1 MHNIG
6 TKKEDYSSTTFSS
19 PFITTLLAMDDSH
32 LKPAAGNANGSS
44 GCMEENPID
53 PRNIV
58 RVDSLV
64 LENISHPLQLAPFL
78 LVVKEDNTVIL
89 TPCRQSSWNHEK
101 PRVCGVF
108 GMCPSSIDVPRTI
121 GLFTV
126 RNSRGTTG
134 KIIYIIDGNDREDDK
149 DYLECRDAV
158 VEAFKTKIMKFPSST
173 CHSTRAVGFSSMHKK
188 DGINSSLHVRQCF
201 RELAGMICSVA
212 GVVSAERLLGMVN
225 DGFSSRANAFH
236 SDALF
241 DGVRLQ
247 IAKRCWLKDL
257 EDAICILSSDDAQ
270 YAGGYGTM
278 VTVPL
283 TDKEE
288 EMEVRNACRL
298 VSPLCASPY
307 CYKVG
312 TRKCPTCMEL
322 GMGTTRF
329 CSEACFKRNWTNHNL
344 LHKQAKVCHFFIPF
358 ISFYT
363 TS

>member
-1 MHNIG
+1 MG
-6 TKKEDYSSTTFSS
+6 
-19 PFITTLLAMDDSH
+19 DSH
-32 LKPAAGNANGSS
+32 LKPAADIANVSS

-58 RVDSLV
+58 RLDSLV
-64 LENISHPLQLAPFL
+64 LEKTSHPLQFAPFL
-78 LVVKEDNTVIL
+78 VVVNADKTVLL
-89 TPCRQSSWNHEK
+89 TPCRQSNWNPEK
-101 PRVCGVF
+101 PRICGVF
-108 GMCPSSIDVPRTI
+108 GTCPSSIGGVQRTI

-134 KIIYIIDGNDREDDK
+134 RIIYIIDGNDYEDDEA
-149 DYLECRDAV
+149 YLECRDAAV
-158 VEAFKTKIMKFPSST
+158 KAFKTKIMKFPSST

-201 RELAGMICSVA
+201 RELAGMVCSVA

-247 IAKRCWLKDL
+247 IAKRCWTKVL
-257 EDAICILSSDDAQ
+257 EDVTACFLSGDDAQ

-278 VTVPL
+278 VTAPL

-288 EMEVRNACRL
+288 EIEVRNACRV

-329 CSEACFKRNWTNHNL
+329 CSEACFKSNWTNHNL
-344 LHKQAKVCHFFIPF
+344 LHKQAKVRRSFIPF
-358 ISFYT
+358 ISCYT
-363 TS
+363 TYKLTQSTA